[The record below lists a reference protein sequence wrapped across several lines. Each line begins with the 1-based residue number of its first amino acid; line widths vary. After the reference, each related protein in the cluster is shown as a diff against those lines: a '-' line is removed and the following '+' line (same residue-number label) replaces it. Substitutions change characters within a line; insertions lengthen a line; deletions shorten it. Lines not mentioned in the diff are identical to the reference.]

1 VFEVDEVLRVLA
13 LLRHAGCEVWIGGGW
28 GIDALVGKAT
38 REHRDLDLMHRVE
51 QEPLLIRTLEAAGF
65 VEQPDVLPGR
75 PVRFVMA
82 DPSGHELDLHPL
94 LFNPD
99 GSAVQHADTRGGTF
113 PYPAGSFVVGVIGG
127 VRVPCLSAA
136 QQVYFHQGYDP
147 GDRDRHD
154 MARLREAFGIA
165 THF

>member
-1 VFEVDEVLRVLA
+1 VFEVSEVLRVLA
-13 LLRHAGCEVWIGGGW
+13 LLRRAGCEVWIGGGW
-28 GIDALVGKAT
+28 GVDALVGKAT
-38 REHRDLDLMHRVE
+38 REHRDLDVMHRIE
-51 QEPLLIRTLEAAGF
+51 QEPLLIKTLEAAGF
-65 VEQPDVLPGR
+65 VEQPDALPGR

-82 DPSGHELDLHPL
+82 DPGGHELDLHPL

-99 GSAVQHADTRGGTF
+99 GSAVQHADARGGTF
-113 PYPAGSFVVGVIGG
+113 SYPADSFVTGVIGG
-127 VRVPCLSAA
+127 VQVPCLSAA

-154 MARLREAFGIA
+154 MAQLREAFGVK